1 MGACIQNRIKQ
12 HNLDHSLTRAFYT
25 SPDIY
30 LLDLERYWGRNWLF
44 AGHVSQI
51 PNVGDFFLF
60 DFGNESVII
69 SRDEDDT
76 ISAYLNVCR
85 HRGSRIC
92 LESHGNKR
100 TFTCPYHAWTYNLKG
115 DLIWAGHMSKSFKSN
130 NFSLKSV
137 NLINFQ
143 GLIFICLTDNP
154 PSIAPTLEKLA
165 PLTRPFA
172 LEQLKIVHSASYPVA
187 ANWKLALENYME
199 CYHCA
204 PSHKEY
210 SKSHS
215 LKDPDEMEALIPS
228 LNIRSEAAG
237 LLIGEIN
244 STGPTSTDIGT
255 DCYYRRYP
263 LFSGYDTGSNNGQP
277 LAPLLGSLASYDG
290 GASDLQIGSLNNFL
304 IYSDH
309 VIAYRFI
316 PTGLQTTDI
325 QTFWLVRGDAEEGK
339 DYVLDDL
346 TWLWHVTTLDDERII
361 RHNQQ
366 GVNSF
371 YYRPGPL
378 SSMEFGVSE
387 FHHGYL
393 TMLAQE

>member
-1 MGACIQNRIKQ
+1 M
-12 HNLDHSLTRAFYT
+12 
-25 SPDIY
+25 PD
-30 LLDLERYWGRNWLF
+30 
-44 AGHVSQI
+44 
-51 PNVGDFFLF
+51 
-60 DFGNESVII
+60 
-69 SRDEDDT
+69 
-76 ISAYLNVCR
+76 
-85 HRGSRIC
+85 
-92 LESHGNKR
+92 
-100 TFTCPYHAWTYNLKG
+100 
-115 DLIWAGHMSKSFKSN
+115 SFKSN
-130 NFSLKSV
+130 NYSLKSV
-137 NLINFQ
+137 NLMNFQ
-143 GLIFICLTDNP
+143 GLVFICLADNP

-165 PLTRPFA
+165 PLTQPFG
-172 LEQLKIVHSASYPVA
+172 LEQLKITHSASYPVA

-199 CYHCA
+199 CYHYA

-215 LKDPDEMEALIPS
+215 LKDPGEMEALIPS

-371 YYRPGPL
+371 HCRPGPL
-378 SSMEFGVSE
+378 SSMKFDVSK
-387 FHHGYL
+387 FHHG
-393 TMLAQE
+393 